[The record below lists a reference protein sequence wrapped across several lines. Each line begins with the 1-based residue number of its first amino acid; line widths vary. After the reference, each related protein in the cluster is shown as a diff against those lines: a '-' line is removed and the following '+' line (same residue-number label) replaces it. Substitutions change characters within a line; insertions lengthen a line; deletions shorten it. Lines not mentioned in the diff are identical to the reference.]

1 MKKNI
6 EHLQENNEIKAL
18 LNLIEDPDQEV
29 FSSISNKLVSLG
41 KQIIPNLEKKWEEET
56 DEHTQER
63 IEMLIHKLHFNEL
76 SFEFDAWNKDETSN
90 LLGGAL
96 IVAKFHYP
104 EIQANLVLLQIE
116 KLRRN
121 IWLELNHY
129 LTPIEK
135 INVFNSILYNY
146 HQQKGTEI
154 IYDKP
159 DLFLINKTLESKKG
173 NGIGNGILY
182 LILCNLLDIPVSA
195 IRIHKYFLLA
205 FCEDQID
212 LIHHNTE
219 DLKKISFFID
229 PINGQMYTKNEILNY
244 LIKNVESF
252 EVNELQLMNNKEV
265 IKFLLLELSK
275 CFDDLPNQYKKE
287 ELQLLAKKLDL

>member
-1 MKKNI
+1 M
-6 EHLQENNEIKAL
+6 QENNEIKAL

-56 DEHTQER
+56 DECTQER

-104 EIQANLVLLQIE
+104 EIQANFTFLQIE

-154 IYDKP
+154 TYDRP
-159 DLFLINKTLESKKG
+159 DLFLINKTLETKNG

-182 LILCNLLDIPVSA
+182 LILCNLLDLPVSA

-205 FCEDQID
+205 YCDEQID
-212 LIHHNTE
+212 IAQNDYE
-219 DLKKISFFID
+219 NLKKISFFID
-229 PINGQMYTKNEILNY
+229 PIMGQMYTKNEILNY
-244 LIKNVESF
+244 LIKNAEITEIS
-252 EVNELQLMNNKEV
+252 ELKLMNNKEV

-275 CFDDLPNQYKKE
+275 CFDDIPNQYKKE
-287 ELQLLAKKLDL
+287 ELELLAKKLDL